1 MSNSCSFEFQQ
12 CFKCCYHLALPPLTA
27 IYCLPALVIGVCTGR
42 QRERIRCSVETVLL
56 PLSHLNLINLLA
68 STAQEK
74 NNTFQSVYWKTSL
87 KKHLGLC
94 TNTHPF
100 LDVVWSL
107 VHVLKCIWWP
117 LYRKTSFDEQTTQR
131 GADFSKTAHWNCAE
145 LGVAVAAGSSGLLAP
160 INWNSFKCCCS
171 LFLCDTYNTK
181 GKALGTLHLRQ
192 DCLTQQGNIVF

>member
-74 NNTFQSVYWKTSL
+74 KQHFSECLLKDFTEKASWAVHKYTPFPGCSL
-87 KKHLGLC
+87 KLSPCFEMHLMASISQKQ
-94 TNTHPF
+94 F
-100 LDVVWSL
+100 
-107 VHVLKCIWWP
+107 
-117 LYRKTSFDEQTTQR
+117 
-131 GADFSKTAHWNCAE
+131 
-145 LGVAVAAGSSGLLAP
+145 
-160 INWNSFKCCCS
+160 
-171 LFLCDTYNTK
+171 
-181 GKALGTLHLRQ
+181 
-192 DCLTQQGNIVF
+192 